1 MPRNKK
7 RKTDRGVFSAD
18 VMKTAVKE
26 VLEQKRAVR
35 TVAKEFGLS
44 RATLSRYVDDTRKR
58 RGKYQLQENPCNK
71 AGEFS

>member
-44 RATLSRYVDDTRKR
+44 RATLSRYVDDAKESGVGNISYKKTHATNR
-58 RGKYQLQENPCNK
+58 P
-71 AGEFS
+71 